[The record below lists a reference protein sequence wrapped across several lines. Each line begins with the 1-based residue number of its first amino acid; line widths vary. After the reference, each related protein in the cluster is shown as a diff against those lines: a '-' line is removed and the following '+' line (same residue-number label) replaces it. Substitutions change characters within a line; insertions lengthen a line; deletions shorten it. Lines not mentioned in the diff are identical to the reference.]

1 MPKTRHTK
9 RSGSAS
15 SGKSEKRV
23 KRIARI
29 APGENKAGLTPAI
42 PFCEAEKD
50 ANDADDEYVSIKV
63 LIDPGK
69 AESRSNLEEKK
80 FRKIID
86 LTYNGPLIVQVR
98 RSLDLDL
105 FGPQALTGREHTFTR
120 LGYFERL
127 LTGNAKDKFCKI
139 YKMVSVMMLT
149 KWDIDKD
156 DPDQFRALQGSRTLF
171 NQWVFEDEELN
182 AYELSLPVEEQEEL
196 TAKLTTGHESAE
208 QFEKLLWFELGKLIW
223 KDHRQVYHDH
233 IEYLQQSINKPF
245 KWPMVRY
252 ISRIREMFDY
262 CLYLQPH
269 SFKDQSFKEACW
281 DERDKP
287 APEKLI
293 RKAIKDGLPEDMQNE
308 LSDKETDYREMSEE
322 KLMDTLTTIEQK
334 DERDRAA
341 YKEAQD
347 EVKAAQT
354 KLRETSEPR
363 NGNNP
368 NKRRKQSNDNNSRGT
383 ARFCSL
389 CKNAGMPERKYMSH
403 SNSNCE
409 DKEEMARR
417 AMGGGMADQS
427 QQVRK
432 YKKESKALQKKLSKM
447 QSRKKKLSKMS
458 KKKSSDSRE
467 IRKLRKKFAECMSSS
482 DESEKSDGELSCSTS
497 DPDSD

>member
-1 MPKTRHTK
+1 
-9 RSGSAS
+9 
-15 SGKSEKRV
+15 
-23 KRIARI
+23 
-29 APGENKAGLTPAI
+29 
-42 PFCEAEKD
+42 
-50 ANDADDEYVSIKV
+50 
-63 LIDPGK
+63 
-69 AESRSNLEEKK
+69 
-80 FRKIID
+80 
-86 LTYNGPLIVQVR
+86 
-98 RSLDLDL
+98 
-105 FGPQALTGREHTFTR
+105 
-120 LGYFERL
+120 
-127 LTGNAKDKFCKI
+127 
-139 YKMVSVMMLT
+139 
-149 KWDIDKD
+149 
-156 DPDQFRALQGSRTLF
+156 
-171 NQWVFEDEELN
+171 
-182 AYELSLPVEEQEEL
+182 
-196 TAKLTTGHESAE
+196 
-208 QFEKLLWFELGKLIW
+208 
-223 KDHRQVYHDH
+223 
-233 IEYLQQSINKPF
+233 
-245 KWPMVRY
+245 
-252 ISRIREMFDY
+252 
-262 CLYLQPH
+262 
-269 SFKDQSFKEACW
+269 
-281 DERDKP
+281 
-287 APEKLI
+287 
-293 RKAIKDGLPEDMQNE
+293 MQNE

-389 CKNAGMPERKYMSH
+389 CKNGGMPERKYMSH
-403 SNSNCE
+403 TDSNCQNA
-409 DKEEMARR
+409 KEMARR

-482 DESEKSDGELSCSTS
+482 DESEMSDGELSCSTS

>member
-1 MPKTRHTK
+1 
-9 RSGSAS
+9 
-15 SGKSEKRV
+15 
-23 KRIARI
+23 
-29 APGENKAGLTPAI
+29 
-42 PFCEAEKD
+42 
-50 ANDADDEYVSIKV
+50 
-63 LIDPGK
+63 
-69 AESRSNLEEKK
+69 
-80 FRKIID
+80 
-86 LTYNGPLIVQVR
+86 
-98 RSLDLDL
+98 
-105 FGPQALTGREHTFTR
+105 
-120 LGYFERL
+120 
-127 LTGNAKDKFCKI
+127 
-139 YKMVSVMMLT
+139 
-149 KWDIDKD
+149 
-156 DPDQFRALQGSRTLF
+156 
-171 NQWVFEDEELN
+171 
-182 AYELSLPVEEQEEL
+182 
-196 TAKLTTGHESAE
+196 
-208 QFEKLLWFELGKLIW
+208 
-223 KDHRQVYHDH
+223 
-233 IEYLQQSINKPF
+233 
-245 KWPMVRY
+245 
-252 ISRIREMFDY
+252 
-262 CLYLQPH
+262 
-269 SFKDQSFKEACW
+269 
-281 DERDKP
+281 
-287 APEKLI
+287 
-293 RKAIKDGLPEDMQNE
+293 MQNE

-403 SNSNCE
+403 TDSNCT
-409 DKEEMARR
+409 DAKEMARR

-482 DESEKSDGELSCSTS
+482 DESEMSDGEISSS
-497 DPDSD
+497 ASSSDSD

>member
-1 MPKTRHTK
+1 
-9 RSGSAS
+9 
-15 SGKSEKRV
+15 
-23 KRIARI
+23 
-29 APGENKAGLTPAI
+29 
-42 PFCEAEKD
+42 
-50 ANDADDEYVSIKV
+50 
-63 LIDPGK
+63 
-69 AESRSNLEEKK
+69 
-80 FRKIID
+80 
-86 LTYNGPLIVQVR
+86 
-98 RSLDLDL
+98 
-105 FGPQALTGREHTFTR
+105 
-120 LGYFERL
+120 
-127 LTGNAKDKFCKI
+127 
-139 YKMVSVMMLT
+139 
-149 KWDIDKD
+149 
-156 DPDQFRALQGSRTLF
+156 
-171 NQWVFEDEELN
+171 
-182 AYELSLPVEEQEEL
+182 
-196 TAKLTTGHESAE
+196 
-208 QFEKLLWFELGKLIW
+208 
-223 KDHRQVYHDH
+223 
-233 IEYLQQSINKPF
+233 
-245 KWPMVRY
+245 
-252 ISRIREMFDY
+252 
-262 CLYLQPH
+262 
-269 SFKDQSFKEACW
+269 
-281 DERDKP
+281 
-287 APEKLI
+287 
-293 RKAIKDGLPEDMQNE
+293 
-308 LSDKETDYREMSEE
+308 MSEE

-482 DESEKSDGELSCSTS
+482 DESEMSDGELSCSTS